1 MTAGWLVLVAADMGR
16 ALLVLLGTYD
26 PSSPVEAGWL
36 VAYALWGAAVLEPSV
51 ATLTDP
57 VPAPRTGLTRARL
70 LSLAGASLMAPAIL
84 AIQALRDQRLDIP
97 VIVTGCVLLFLLV
110 LVRMADLVRENEA
123 TVRELRGTEG
133 VLRASLSERDAL
145 AAQLEH
151 LAFHDSLTD
160 LANRALF
167 NDRVRHALAR
177 ARRDGGGVA
186 VLFVDLD
193 DFRWSTTAWVTAP
206 GTGCCARSGPG
217 CAAACASTTPSA
229 GWAATSS
236 PSWPRT
242 RISRRRGCSPSGS

>member
-1 MTAGWLVLVAADMGR
+1 
-16 ALLVLLGTYD
+16 
-26 PSSPVEAGWL
+26 
-36 VAYALWGAAVLEPSV
+36 
-51 ATLTDP
+51 
-57 VPAPRTGLTRARL
+57 
-70 LSLAGASLMAPAIL
+70 
-84 AIQALRDQRLDIP
+84 
-97 VIVTGCVLLFLLV
+97 
-110 LVRMADLVRENEA
+110 
-123 TVRELRGTEG
+123 

-193 DFRWSTTAWVTAP
+193 DFKVVNDSLGHGAGDRLLREV
-206 GTGCCARSGPG
+206 GAR